1 MITLLI
7 AIVLAIGAHAAI
19 GGGWGIFV
27 GILVFFAIMA
37 IVSRVCAKKLEAL
50 VGEVQECIGASQ
62 NEMQKMANRFQAK
75 PIGSQ
80 KQMQEKLEKVIEG
93 GVMEAITLF
102 KKARPLYKWNLLA
115 ERQINTQRFVLNF
128 QIKRFDETDK
138 VMPKILVLEPRVLAM
153 KLARQYATEDAAFEK
168 TFQKGVRRFKGE
180 KGLLLYAIFTFGL
193 VKRKEVERAV
203 EVLAGAK
210 ELIESDII
218 QRNWQALANNNVH
231 LFSWGALGED
241 WYSLHLEKPPRAKA
255 SRGQMKGHPMAGKG
269 KRRYF

>member
-7 AIVLAIGAHAAI
+7 AIVLSIGAHAAI

-27 GILVFFAIMA
+27 AILVFFAIMA

-50 VGEVQECIGASQ
+50 VGEVQNCIGAAQ
-62 NEMQKMANRFQAK
+62 GEMQKVANRLQAR
-75 PIGSQ
+75 PTGSQ
-80 KQMQEKLEKVIEG
+80 QQMQDKLEKIIEE
-93 GVMEAITLF
+93 GVLEAIELF
-102 KKARPLYKWNLLA
+102 DKAKPLYKWNLLA

-128 QIKRFDETDK
+128 QIKRFDETDRL
-138 VMPKILVLEPRVLAM
+138 VSKILVLEPRVLAM
-153 KLARQYATEDAAFEK
+153 KLARMYANEDEAFDK

-180 KGLLLYAIFTFGL
+180 KGLLLYAIFTFAL
-193 VKRKEVERAV
+193 VKRKEIERAV

-210 ELIESDII
+210 ELIENETI

-231 LFSWGALGED
+231 LFSWGNLGED
-241 WYSLHLEKPPRAKA
+241 WYSLHLEKPPRQKA